1 MIKKIQQAIVSCALF
16 PGYSVGIFLNSN
28 DRKQVLSYEIENL
41 IRTLY
46 EGKGIGYKIDTQ
58 FCVNIKLTNGSILD
72 LFNVGNLPQW
82 KGRKYA
88 CIIYDSDINEAY
100 INEVILRLVTCFYKK
115 WNNLSRVI
123 KLTFY

>member
-82 KGRKYA
+82 KGRRYA
-88 CIIYDSDINEAY
+88 CIIYNSDIDETY
-100 INEVILRLVTCFYKK
+100 INSVILRLTTDFYK
-115 WNNLSRVI
+115 NGSNLSNVI

>member
-1 MIKKIQQAIVSCALF
+1 MIKKIQKAIVSCALF
-16 PGYSVGIFLNSN
+16 PEYTVGIFLNSN

-46 EGKGIGYKIDTQ
+46 EGKGIEYKIDTQ

-82 KGRKYA
+82 KGRRYA
-88 CIIYDSDINEAY
+88 YIIYDSDIDETY
-100 INEVILRLVTCFYKK
+100 INSVILRLTTDFYK
-115 WNNLSRVI
+115 NGSNLSNVI
-123 KLTFY
+123 KLDFY